1 MSNSSSEDVHV
12 PLRPRVDTNRQRLDV
27 LRHGRICKSY
37 VISTSKFGLGR
48 EPGSNKTPLG
58 QFLVGEK
65 IGAGAAVGTVF
76 ESRQPTGQLAGQ
88 GGDEDLI
95 LTRILWLHGLDE
107 DNANT
112 RERFIYIHGTNQE
125 ALLGAPA
132 SHGCVRMSNADI
144 AECFEEIAE
153 GTPVEIIA

>member
-1 MSNSSSEDVHV
+1 MRYPPQNSVSVASPEATK
-12 PLRPRVDTNRQRLDV
+12 LRWANFSWARKLA
-27 LRHGRICKSY
+27 
-37 VISTSKFGLGR
+37 
-48 EPGSNKTPLG
+48 
-58 QFLVGEK
+58 
-65 IGAGAAVGTVF
+65 AGAALGTVF

-95 LTRILWLHGLDE
+95 LTRILWLHGLEE

-125 ALLGAPA
+125 ALLGTPA

>member
-12 PLRPRVDTNRQRLDV
+12 PLRLRVNTNRQRLEV
-27 LRHGRICKSY
+27 LRYGKICKSY
-37 VISTSKFGLGR
+37 AISTSKFGLGR

-65 IGAGAAVGTVF
+65 IGAGAALGTVF

-95 LTRILWLHGLDE
+95 LTRILWLHGLEE

-125 ALLGAPA
+125 ALLGTPA